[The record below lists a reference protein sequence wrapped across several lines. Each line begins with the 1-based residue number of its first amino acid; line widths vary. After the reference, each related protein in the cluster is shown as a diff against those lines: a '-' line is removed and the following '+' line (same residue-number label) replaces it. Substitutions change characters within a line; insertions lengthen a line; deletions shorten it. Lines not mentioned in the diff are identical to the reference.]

1 MLDYLHVVNYR
12 LFKSLQLDTL
22 RRVNLI
28 TGKNNTGKTT
38 ILEVIRVLESEATP
52 SVVNDILKKRDAFDK
67 ILTREE
73 IFSSM
78 FYRNKAIFH
87 LNSLTIEN
95 YEGDIFRIDEYTDF
109 EDNKHGI
116 VKTRPS
122 RIGAIALNNDHLK
135 DKVVFVPTSLDFDNT
150 DLWKKIDL
158 SPRKKDV
165 IEILNVI
172 EKRIVDVGLDVE
184 SRKPRVLL
192 KNDDHPLP
200 LKNLGEGT
208 NRIFTI
214 ALALVNA
221 KNNILLID
229 EIDLGL
235 HHSVQ
240 KKLWEIIFRFSKTL
254 NVQVFATTHSQDCVE
269 TFAEVW
275 DKEDNKNEGNYIR
288 LQRNRLDND
297 VIEPVYYNKNV
308 LLGSVYD
315 NLETR

>member
-1 MLDYLHVVNYR
+1 MLEHLHIRNYR
-12 LFKSLQLDTL
+12 LFKSLELDKL
-22 RRVNLI
+22 RRINLI

-38 ILEVIRVLESEATP
+38 ILEVIRILESNANP
-52 SVVNDILKKRDAFDK
+52 SVVNDILRKRDAFDK
-67 ILTREE
+67 T
-73 IFSSM
+73 SSTKEVFQSL
-78 FYRNKAIFH
+78 FYKDFAVFE
-87 LNSLTIEN
+87 LNALVIEN
-95 YEGDIFRIDEYTDF
+95 NRGEITKLNGYTGFDKIKNGDKNPERESLGSLSSIDDY
-109 EDNKHGI
+109 
-116 VKTRPS
+116 
-122 RIGAIALNNDHLK
+122 AW

-150 DLWKKIDL
+150 NLWKKIDL
-158 SPRKKDV
+158 SPRKRKV
-165 IEILNVI
+165 IEMLSVI
-172 EKRIVDVGLDVE
+172 EKKIVDVGLDIE
-184 SRKPRVLL
+184 TKKPRVLL
-192 KNDDHPLP
+192 RNEESPLP

-221 KNNILLID
+221 QNNILLID

-240 KKLWEIIFRFSKTL
+240 KKLWEIIFRFSKEL
-254 NVQVFATTHSQDCVE
+254 NVQVFATTHSQDCVA

-275 DKEDNKNEGNYIR
+275 DNEENKNEGNYIR

-297 VIEPVYYNKNV
+297 IIEPVYYNEQM

>member
-1 MLDYLHVVNYR
+1 M
-12 LFKSLQLDTL
+12 
-22 RRVNLI
+22 
-28 TGKNNTGKTT
+28 TGVQTCA
-38 ILEVIRVLESEATP
+38 LP
-52 SVVNDILKKRDAFDK
+52 
-67 ILTREE
+67 
-73 IFSSM
+73 IF
-78 FYRNKAIFH
+78 
-87 LNSLTIEN
+87 
-95 YEGDIFRIDEYTDF
+95 
-109 EDNKHGI
+109 
-116 VKTRPS
+116 
-122 RIGAIALNNDHLK
+122 
-135 DKVVFVPTSLDFDNT
+135 
-150 DLWKKIDL
+150 
-158 SPRKKDV
+158 
-165 IEILNVI
+165 LNVI